1 MSVTYISRSSTQ
13 RPDAGLRRSLIATR
27 RMDRAVSQ
35 ESWLL
40 AKERQGYPI
49 NGERLMRLEEAPTTW
64 PGAQR
69 PFEAPMMAGHE
80 LSELEATI
88 ATARPAITRAVRRAL
103 RLGQSA

>member
-1 MSVTYISRSSTQ
+1 MSVVN
-13 RPDAGLRRSLIATR
+13 RPPFSAQHLDAGLRRALIATAAQ
-27 RMDRAVSQ
+27 DRAICQ

-40 AKERQGYPI
+40 AKERQGHPI
-49 NGERLMRLEEAPTTW
+49 NGERLMRLEDAPTTW

-88 ATARPAITRAVRRAL
+88 ATAGPTISRAVRRAL